1 MSLAFSTTGLCQT
14 NRCDRTAASVAS
26 RRDLDL
32 TASGVLRQP
41 PGRASVL
48 GEQRMSGRMLDWLV
62 GKWQWPYAA
71 LFTAAFLGVLAPLVF
86 RYAGVPLG
94 LVYLQL
100 PIYMLHQYEE
110 HAGDRFRLWV
120 NDMIGHG
127 RDVLT
132 PIATFWINSLLVWLL
147 DVVAL
152 YLACFAGLSWG
163 LIAIYLPLLNAFGH
177 IVPAIVKRQYN
188 PGLLTSIGLFL
199 PVGVYSACVVSHA
212 GGCHLPD
219 HLLALGVAI
228 AVHGTII
235 AHVRRRISYLSSRSE
250 MQALPA

>member
-1 MSLAFSTTGLCQT
+1 MF
-14 NRCDRTAASVAS
+14 
-26 RRDLDL
+26 
-32 TASGVLRQP
+32 
-41 PGRASVL
+41 GRP
-48 GEQRMSGRMLDWLV
+48 LDWLV
-62 GKWQWPYAA
+62 VKWQWPYAA

-86 RYAGVPLG
+86 RYAGMPLG

-120 NDMIGHG
+120 NNMLGHG

-147 DVVAL
+147 DLVAL
-152 YLACFAGLSWG
+152 YLACFVDLSLG
-163 LIAIYLPLLNAFGH
+163 LIAIYLPMLNAFGH
-177 IVPAIVKRQYN
+177 IVPAILKKQYN
-188 PGLLTSIGLFL
+188 PGLATSIFIFL
-199 PVGVYSACVVSHA
+199 PVGVLSTYVVSRAA
-212 GGCHLPD
+212 GCNLQD

-235 AHVRRRISYLSSRSE
+235 AHVRRRIAYLSRPGAH
-250 MQALPA
+250 ALAT